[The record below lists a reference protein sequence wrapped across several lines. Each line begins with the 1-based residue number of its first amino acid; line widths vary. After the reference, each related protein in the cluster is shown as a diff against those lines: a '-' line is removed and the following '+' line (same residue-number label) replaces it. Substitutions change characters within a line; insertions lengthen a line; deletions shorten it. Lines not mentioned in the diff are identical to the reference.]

1 MSLNDSLFGEE
12 DLRWEE
18 FFLLLKKQKEEKRVT
33 ENEKEYN
40 KTTNRPKKNKDKK

>member
-18 FFLLLKKQKEEKRVT
+18 YYLLLQSQKQKEEDNEQ
-33 ENEKEYN
+33 ENN
-40 KTTNRPKKNKDKK
+40 KLPDTTHKQSSRN

>member
-18 FFLLLKKQKEEKRVT
+18 YYLLLQSQKQKEED
-33 ENEKEYN
+33 NEEKNDRLSDTAN
-40 KTTNRPKKNKDKK
+40 KQSA

>member
-18 FFLLLKKQKEEKRVT
+18 YYLLLQSRKQKEEDNEQ
-33 ENEKEYN
+33 ENN
-40 KTTNRPKKNKDKK
+40 KLSDTVHQQNVGS